1 MSTPVTKCPQ
11 QKAQSV
17 LLAKIHNM
25 QQVHA
30 KRDMREEE
38 ALKESITKAVE
49 ENLQA
54 ESKARV
60 EKVLSSI
67 TDVGYES
74 LYDFVDKL
82 PNSCDQ
88 QISACVLRMLGQH
101 GEDILNSIHAR
112 KPDLAIQWVVNVSG
126 KILAQEGQKLMN
138 YLCLQKDV
146 KICNY
151 FLWINYRNINHE
163 KWKILHKLF
172 TTTQHPQALDLRT
185 IELDT

>member
-1 MSTPVTKCPQ
+1 
-11 QKAQSV
+11 
-17 LLAKIHNM
+17 M

-54 ESKARV
+54 ESKAHV

-82 PNSCDQ
+82 LNSCDQ

-112 KPDLAIQWVVNVSG
+112 NQISPFNGWSMSQAK
-126 KILAQEGQKLMN
+126 
-138 YLCLQKDV
+138 
-146 KICNY
+146 
-151 FLWINYRNINHE
+151 F
-163 KWKILHKLF
+163 LHK
-172 TTTQHPQALDLRT
+172 RGRNS
-185 IELDT
+185 